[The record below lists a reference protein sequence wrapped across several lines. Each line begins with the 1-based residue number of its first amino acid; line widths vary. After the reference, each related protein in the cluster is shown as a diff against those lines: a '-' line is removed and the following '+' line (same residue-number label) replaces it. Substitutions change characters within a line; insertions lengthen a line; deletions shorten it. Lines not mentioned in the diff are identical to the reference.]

1 VDFTGY
7 TLEPGSWLW
16 VRPAQVEQW
25 HDISRAEGTLILF
38 EADFLD
44 PVTAESAALH
54 DPFAPVM
61 RTAGGEERAALQLA
75 TRHLRREFDRAQGLP
90 PDVHVAVLR
99 HLLAALLLRLAHLPG
114 PAGMRYGEPAGVFL
128 QFRDA
133 VERDFASIRGVEDYA
148 RRLGYSPRTLSR
160 ATMASAGVG
169 AKDFIDRRV
178 VLEARRLLAHSDRSA
193 AQIATQLGFS
203 SASNFTKF
211 FRQRTGA
218 SPIVF
223 RAEVRGEVPP

>member
-1 VDFTGY
+1 
-7 TLEPGSWLW
+7 
-16 VRPAQVEQW
+16 
-25 HDISRAEGTLILF
+25 
-38 EADFLD
+38 
-44 PVTAESAALH
+44 
-54 DPFAPVM
+54 
-61 RTAGGEERAALQLA
+61 
-75 TRHLRREFDRAQGLP
+75 
-90 PDVHVAVLR
+90 
-99 HLLAALLLRLAHLPG
+99 
-114 PAGMRYGEPAGVFL
+114 
-128 QFRDA
+128 
-133 VERDFASIRGVEDYA
+133 
-148 RRLGYSPRTLSR
+148 
-160 ATMASAGVG
+160 MASAGVG